1 MDRQEI
7 KARKKFL
14 LDTLIESGVYLN
26 FVDEQGLTPLMHV
39 AQLPDEKCRT
49 DKEKRKTSSPRK
61 VSSASLVTV
70 DTKHKEKSQY
80 ARRRK
85 YAWHERIMKHPISR
99 KEEVEKVLE
108 LATTELERG
117 ADDANPDGISEL
129 SCSFDTKKS
138 FIERQAIANSKGE
151 TRQVIHTVSNAT
163 SVRADTIRRSLNIN
177 TKLHPPNSAVGR
189 KSKEICITCNHDRSY
204 PSPKTSENAAVDDEY
219 SWYLHFSVFIPYQCH

>member
-14 LDTLIESGVYLN
+14 SDTLIESGVYLN

-85 YAWHERIMKHPISR
+85 YA
-99 KEEVEKVLE
+99 
-108 LATTELERG
+108 
-117 ADDANPDGISEL
+117 
-129 SCSFDTKKS
+129 
-138 FIERQAIANSKGE
+138 
-151 TRQVIHTVSNAT
+151 
-163 SVRADTIRRSLNIN
+163 
-177 TKLHPPNSAVGR
+177 
-189 KSKEICITCNHDRSY
+189 
-204 PSPKTSENAAVDDEY
+204 
-219 SWYLHFSVFIPYQCH
+219 